1 MRFRPARLAGV
12 FVVEPEPHE
21 DERGFFARAWDG
33 TEFAAHG
40 LDPGVAQIS
49 ISYNRRAGTLR
60 GLHFQHPPHQETKL
74 VRATKGALFDVIVD
88 LRRSSPTYLQW
99 EGFELTDRN
108 RLQLYIPK
116 GFAHGFETLVDETE
130 VLYLISA
137 PFVPGAYGGLRY
149 DDPAIG
155 IAWPLPVSVI
165 ADRDRTFPDFAGN
178 TPFE

>member
-1 MRFRPARLAGV
+1 MRFRPARLQGA

-33 TEFAAHG
+33 AEFAAHG

-49 ISYNRRAGTLR
+49 ISHNRRAGTLR

-116 GFAHGFETLVDETE
+116 GFAHGFETLADDTE

-137 PFVPGAYGGLRY
+137 PFAPGAYGGLRH
-149 DDPAIG
+149 DDRAIG

-165 ADRDRTFPDFAGN
+165 ADRDRDFPDFDGN
-178 TPFE
+178 TPFA

>member
-1 MRFRPARLAGV
+1 MRFRPARLEGA

-21 DERGFFARAWDG
+21 DERGFFARIWDA
-33 TEFAAHG
+33 TEFAAQG

-49 ISYNRRAGTLR
+49 ISCNRRAGTLR
-60 GLHFQHPPHQETKL
+60 GLHFQYPPHQETKL

-88 LRRSSPTYLQW
+88 LRKNSPTYLQW

-137 PFVPGAYGGLRY
+137 PFAPAAYGGLRY
-149 DDPAIG
+149 DDPALN

-165 ADRDRTFPDFAGN
+165 AERDRNFPDFDGT
-178 TPFE
+178 TPFP

>member
-1 MRFRPARLAGV
+1 MRFRPARLQGAV
-12 FVVEPEPHE
+12 VVEPEPHE

-33 TEFAAHG
+33 TEFAAQG

-74 VRATKGALFDVIVD
+74 VRATRGALFDVIVD
-88 LRRSSPTYLQW
+88 LRKSSPTYLQW

-116 GFAHGFETLVDETE
+116 GFAHGFETLADETE

-137 PFVPGAYGGLRY
+137 PFAPGAYGGLRY
-149 DDPAIG
+149 DDPAIA
-155 IAWPLPVSVI
+155 IAWPLPVSII
-165 ADRDRTFPDFAGN
+165 AERDRTFPDFDGS